1 MEVKFK
7 GILKDEE
14 IVDASTI
21 CKCRPMNKL
30 CQRCF
35 IQKDENYYFFNTKN
49 NQIVAIPTKMMLSV
63 EEWTTINNINYWFY
77 KSQHN

>member
-1 MEVKFK
+1 
-7 GILKDEE
+7 
-14 IVDASTI
+14 
-21 CKCRPMNKL
+21 MNKL

-63 EEWTTINNINYWFY
+63 EE
-77 KSQHN
+77 